1 MCCTGYAGYPRVLF
15 VLFSDITE
23 KSMPSRESRPEQAG
37 LRAVP
42 ANDDA
47 ERRFLGSV
55 MLDGKALERVT
66 RDLGLLKEEA
76 FFGKRNRLVYHA
88 ILERAESSDNFD
100 PTIISAW
107 LENNGYLEEAGGN
120 GYLSS
125 LMSSDADPASV
136 VEYAKIINECYKR
149 RQIIKLADD
158 VRSSAYEPGGRDAQT
173 LFNEAQS
180 KFYDAAE
187 ANRGE
192 DSNKPRPIIEV
203 TGQVIRRIQENMDS
217 GSKMRGVQSGF
228 SELDDLTLGLQGG
241 TLNIIAARPGV
252 GKTSFAMNIVENI
265 VLNPEVKKPGL
276 VFSLEMPS
284 ESIALRMLSN
294 FGQVPM
300 QELVNGRVSP
310 SSWER
315 IMGKMR
321 LLSAEDRD
329 NRGTFDKLYID
340 DSGSVTPAELRA
352 RSREIAEINGGLSVI
367 MVDYLQLMRGD
378 SDNAENRSLELGQI
392 SRSLKLLSKELD
404 VPILALSQLNREV
417 ESRKD
422 HRPMNS
428 DLRESG
434 SLEQDADLIM
444 FLHREALYHERT
456 DENQDDGRATL
467 IVSKNRNGAL
477 KDIELQFIGEFTSFY
492 NKEQPV
498 GDVPPPD
505 DPQ

>member
-1 MCCTGYAGYPRVLF
+1 
-15 VLFSDITE
+15 
-23 KSMPSRESRPEQAG
+23 MPSQDRGQDQA
-37 LRAVP
+37 RIRIVP

-47 ERRFLGSV
+47 ERRFLGAI
-55 MLDGKALERVT
+55 MLDGSSLERVT
-66 RDLGLLKEEA
+66 REIGLLKEEA

-88 ILERAESSDNFD
+88 ILERAESSSNFD

-107 LENNGYLEEAGGN
+107 LESNGHLEESGGN

-125 LMSSDADPASV
+125 LMNSGADPGSAP
-136 VEYAKIINECYKR
+136 EYARIISECYKR
-149 RQIIKLADD
+149 RQIIALAGE
-158 VRSSAYEPGGRDAQT
+158 VTQSAYEPDGREADM

-192 DSNKPRPIIEV
+192 DAGRPRPMIEV
-203 TGQVIRRIQENMDS
+203 TGAVIERIRENMHS
-217 GSKMRGVQSGF
+217 GSRMRGVASGF
-228 SELDDLTLGLQGG
+228 RELDELTLGLQGG

-300 QELVNGRVSP
+300 QNLVNGEVPVSG
-310 SSWER
+310 WDR

-321 LLSAEDRD
+321 LLSVEREDHK
-329 NRGTFDKLYID
+329 GTFDKLFID

-352 RSREIAEINGGLSVI
+352 RAREIAEINGGLSVI
-367 MVDYLQLMRGD
+367 MVDYLQLMKGD
-378 SDNAENRSLELGQI
+378 SDSAENRALELGSI

-404 VPILALSQLNREV
+404 VPVLALSQLNREV

-456 DENQDDGRATL
+456 DESADDGRALL

-477 KDIELQFIGEFTSFY
+477 KDIDLQFIGEYTSFY
-492 NKEQPV
+492 DKEQPV
-498 GDVPPPD
+498 GEMPPPPD

>member
-1 MCCTGYAGYPRVLF
+1 
-15 VLFSDITE
+15 
-23 KSMPSRESRPEQAG
+23 MPSQDRGQDQAKI
-37 LRAVP
+37 RAVP

-55 MLDGKALERVT
+55 MIDGSALERVT
-66 RDLGLLKEEA
+66 REIGLMKEEA
-76 FFGKRNRLVYHA
+76 FFSKRNRLVYHA
-88 ILERAESSDNFD
+88 ILERAESSSNFD

-107 LENNGYLEEAGGN
+107 LESNGHLEEAGGN

-125 LMSSDADPASV
+125 LMNTGADPSSAP
-136 VEYAKIINECYKR
+136 EYARIISECYKR
-149 RQIIKLADD
+149 RQIIALAGE
-158 VRSSAYEPGGRDAQT
+158 VTQSAYEPDGREADM

-192 DSNKPRPIIEV
+192 DAGRPRPMIEV
-203 TGQVIRRIQENMDS
+203 TGDVIQRIRENMHS
-217 GSKMRGVQSGF
+217 GSRMRGVASGF
-228 SELDDLTLGLQGG
+228 RELDELTLGLQGG

-265 VLNPEVKKPGL
+265 VLNPDVNKPGL

-300 QELVNGRVSP
+300 QNLVNGEVPVSG
-310 SSWER
+310 WDR

-321 LLSAEDRD
+321 LLSVEREDHK
-329 NRGTFDKLYID
+329 GTFDKLFID

-352 RSREIAEINGGLSVI
+352 RAREIAEINGGLSVI
-367 MVDYLQLMRGD
+367 MVDYLQLMKGD
-378 SDNAENRSLELGQI
+378 SDSAENRALELGSI

-404 VPILALSQLNREV
+404 VPVLALSQLNREV

-456 DENQDDGRATL
+456 EESADDGRALL

-477 KDIELQFIGEFTSFY
+477 KDIELQFIGEYTSFY
-492 NKEQPV
+492 DKEQPV
-498 GDVPPPD
+498 GDVPPPPD

>member
-1 MCCTGYAGYPRVLF
+1 
-15 VLFSDITE
+15 
-23 KSMPSRESRPEQAG
+23 MPSQDRGQDQA
-37 LRAVP
+37 RIRIVP

-47 ERRFLGSV
+47 ERRFLGAI
-55 MLDGKALERVT
+55 MLDGSSLERVT
-66 RDLGLLKEEA
+66 REIGLLKEEA

-88 ILERAESSDNFD
+88 ILERAESSSNFD

-107 LENNGYLEEAGGN
+107 LESNGHLEEAGGN

-125 LMSSDADPASV
+125 LMNSGADPGSAP
-136 VEYAKIINECYKR
+136 EYARIISECYKR
-149 RQIIKLADD
+149 RQIIALAGE
-158 VRSSAYEPGGRDAQT
+158 VTQSAYEPDGREADM

-192 DSNKPRPIIEV
+192 DAGRPRPMIEV
-203 TGQVIRRIQENMDS
+203 TGAVIERIRENMHS
-217 GSKMRGVQSGF
+217 GSRMRGVASGF
-228 SELDDLTLGLQGG
+228 RELDELTLGLQGG

-300 QELVNGRVSP
+300 QNLVNGEVPVSG
-310 SSWER
+310 WDR

-321 LLSAEDRD
+321 LLSVEREDHK
-329 NRGTFDKLYID
+329 GTFDKLFID

-352 RSREIAEINGGLSVI
+352 RAREIAEINGGLSVI
-367 MVDYLQLMRGD
+367 MVDYLQLMKGD
-378 SDNAENRSLELGQI
+378 SDSAENRALELGSI

-404 VPILALSQLNREV
+404 VPVLALSQLNREV

-456 DENQDDGRATL
+456 DESADDGRALL

-477 KDIELQFIGEFTSFY
+477 KDIDLQFIGEYTSFY
-492 NKEQPV
+492 DKEQPV
-498 GDVPPPD
+498 GEMPPPPD

>member
-1 MCCTGYAGYPRVLF
+1 
-15 VLFSDITE
+15 
-23 KSMPSRESRPEQAG
+23 MPSQDRGQDQA
-37 LRAVP
+37 RIRTVP

-55 MLDGKALERVT
+55 MLDGSSLERVT
-66 RDLGLLKEEA
+66 REIGLLKEEA

-88 ILERAESSDNFD
+88 ILERAESSSNFD

-107 LENNGYLEEAGGN
+107 LESNGHLEEAGGN

-125 LMSSDADPASV
+125 LMNSGADPGSAP
-136 VEYAKIINECYKR
+136 EYARIISECYKR
-149 RQIIKLADD
+149 RQIIALAGE
-158 VRSSAYEPGGRDAQT
+158 VTQSAYEPDGREADM

-192 DSNKPRPIIEV
+192 DAGRPRPMIEV
-203 TGQVIRRIQENMDS
+203 TGQVIERIRENMHS
-217 GSKMRGVQSGF
+217 GSRMRGVASGF
-228 SELDDLTLGLQGG
+228 RELDELTLGLQGG

-265 VLNPEVKKPGL
+265 VLNPDVKKPGL

-300 QELVNGRVSP
+300 QNLVNGEVPVSG
-310 SSWER
+310 WDR

-321 LLSAEDRD
+321 LLSVEREDHK
-329 NRGTFDKLYID
+329 GTFDKLFID

-352 RSREIAEINGGLSVI
+352 RAREIAEINGGLSVI
-367 MVDYLQLMRGD
+367 MVDYLQLMKGD
-378 SDNAENRSLELGQI
+378 SDSAENRALELGSI

-404 VPILALSQLNREV
+404 VPVLALSQLNREV

-456 DENQDDGRATL
+456 DESADDGRALL

-477 KDIELQFIGEFTSFY
+477 KDIELQFIGEYTSFY
-492 NKEQPV
+492 DKEQPV
-498 GDVPPPD
+498 GEMPPPPD

>member
-1 MCCTGYAGYPRVLF
+1 
-15 VLFSDITE
+15 
-23 KSMPSRESRPEQAG
+23 MPSQDRGQDQARI
-37 LRAVP
+37 RAVP
-42 ANDDA
+42 ANDEA

-55 MLDGKALERVT
+55 MLDGASLERVT
-66 RDLGLLKEEA
+66 REIGLLKEEA

-88 ILERAESSDNFD
+88 ILERAETSSNFD

-107 LENNGYLEEAGGN
+107 LESNGHLEEAGGN

-125 LMSSDADPASV
+125 LMNSGADPGSAT
-136 VEYAKIINECYKR
+136 EYARIISECYKR
-149 RQIIKLADD
+149 RQIIALAGE
-158 VRSSAYEPGGRDAQT
+158 VTQSAYEPDGREADM

-192 DSNKPRPIIEV
+192 DAGRPRPMIEV
-203 TGQVIRRIQENMDS
+203 TGAVIERIRENMHS
-217 GSKMRGVQSGF
+217 GSRMRGVASGF
-228 SELDDLTLGLQGG
+228 RELDELTLGLQGG

-300 QELVNGRVSP
+300 QNLVNGEVPVSG
-310 SSWER
+310 WDR

-321 LLSAEDRD
+321 LLSVEREDHK
-329 NRGTFDKLYID
+329 GTFDKLFID

-352 RSREIAEINGGLSVI
+352 RAREIAEINGGLSVI
-367 MVDYLQLMRGD
+367 MVDYLQLMKGD
-378 SDNAENRSLELGQI
+378 SDSAENRALELGSI

-404 VPILALSQLNREV
+404 VPVLALSQLNREV

-456 DENQDDGRATL
+456 DESADDGRALL

-477 KDIELQFIGEFTSFY
+477 KDIDLQFIGEYTSFY
-492 NKEQPV
+492 DKEQPV
-498 GDVPPPD
+498 GEMPPPPD

>member
-1 MCCTGYAGYPRVLF
+1 
-15 VLFSDITE
+15 
-23 KSMPSRESRPEQAG
+23 MPSQDRGQDQA
-37 LRAVP
+37 RMRTVP
-42 ANDDA
+42 ANDEA

-55 MLDGKALERVT
+55 MLDGSSLERVT
-66 RDLGLLKEEA
+66 REIGLLKEEA

-88 ILERAESSDNFD
+88 ILERAESSSNFD

-107 LENNGYLEEAGGN
+107 LESNGHLEEAGGN

-125 LMSSDADPASV
+125 LMNSGADPGSAP
-136 VEYAKIINECYKR
+136 EYARIISECYKR
-149 RQIIKLADD
+149 RQIIALAGE
-158 VRSSAYEPGGRDAQT
+158 VTQSAYEPDGREADM

-192 DSNKPRPIIEV
+192 DAGRPRPMIEV
-203 TGQVIRRIQENMDS
+203 TGAVIERIRENMHS
-217 GSKMRGVQSGF
+217 GSRMRGVASGF
-228 SELDDLTLGLQGG
+228 RELDDLTLGLQGG

-265 VLNPEVKKPGL
+265 VLNPDVKKPGL

-300 QELVNGRVSP
+300 QNLVNGEVPVSG
-310 SSWER
+310 WDR

-321 LLSAEDRD
+321 LLSVERGDHK
-329 NRGTFDKLYID
+329 GTFDKLFID
-340 DSGSVTPAELRA
+340 DSGSITPAELRA
-352 RSREIAEINGGLSVI
+352 RAREIAEINGGLSVI
-367 MVDYLQLMRGD
+367 MVDYLQLMKGD
-378 SDNAENRSLELGQI
+378 SDNAENRALELGSI

-404 VPILALSQLNREV
+404 VPVLALSQLNREV

-456 DENQDDGRATL
+456 DESADDGRALL

-477 KDIELQFIGEFTSFY
+477 KDIELQFIGEYTSFY
-492 NKEQPV
+492 DKEQPV
-498 GDVPPPD
+498 GEMPPPPD

>member
-1 MCCTGYAGYPRVLF
+1 
-15 VLFSDITE
+15 
-23 KSMPSRESRPEQAG
+23 MPSQERGQDAARV
-37 LRAVP
+37 RTVP
-42 ANDDA
+42 ASDDA
-47 ERRFLGSV
+47 ERRFLGAV
-55 MLDGKALERVT
+55 MLDGSALEKVT
-66 RDLGLLKEEA
+66 REVGLLKEEA

-88 ILERAESSDNFD
+88 ILERAESSSNFD
-100 PTIISAW
+100 PTIISSW
-107 LENNGYLEEAGGN
+107 LESNGHLEEAGGN

-125 LMSSDADPASV
+125 LMNSGADPASAP
-136 VEYAKIINECYKR
+136 EYAKIISECYKR
-149 RQIIKLADD
+149 RQIIELAGE
-158 VRSSAYEPGGRDAQT
+158 VSASAYEPGGRDADS

-192 DSNKPRPIIEV
+192 EAGKPRTMIEV
-203 TGQVIRRIQENMDS
+203 TGEVVARIQENMNS
-217 GSKMRGVQSGF
+217 GSRMRGVPSGF
-228 SELDDLTLGLQGG
+228 RELDDLTLGLQGG

-265 VLNPEVKKPGL
+265 VLNPDVKKPGL

-294 FGQVPM
+294 FGQVPL
-300 QELVNGRVSP
+300 QKLVNGEVSL
-310 SSWER
+310 SGWDR
-315 IMGKMR
+315 IMGKLR
-321 LLSAEDRD
+321 LLTVQREDKK
-329 NRGTFDKLYID
+329 GTLDKLYID
-340 DSGSVTPAELRA
+340 DSGSITPAELRA
-352 RSREIAEINGGLSVI
+352 RAREIAELNGGLSVI
-367 MVDYLQLMRGD
+367 MVDYLQLMKGD
-378 SDNAENRSLELGQI
+378 SDNSENRALELGSI

-404 VPILALSQLNREV
+404 VPVLALSQLNREV

-456 DENQDDGRATL
+456 DESQDDGRALL

-477 KDIELQFIGEFTSFY
+477 KDIELQFIGEYTSFY
-492 NKEQPV
+492 DKEQPV
-498 GDVPPPD
+498 GDVPPPPEED
-505 DPQ
+505 APQ

>member
-1 MCCTGYAGYPRVLF
+1 
-15 VLFSDITE
+15 
-23 KSMPSRESRPEQAG
+23 MPSQDRGQDQAG
-37 LRAVP
+37 NRPFP

-55 MLDGKALERVT
+55 MLDGSALEKVT
-66 RDLGLLKEEA
+66 REVGLLKEDA
-76 FFGKRNRLVYHA
+76 FFNKRNRLVYHA
-88 ILERAESSDNFD
+88 ILERAESSSNFD
-100 PTIISAW
+100 PTIISSW
-107 LENNGYLEEAGGN
+107 LESNGHLEEAGGN

-125 LMSSDADPASV
+125 LMNTGADPASAP
-136 VEYAKIINECYKR
+136 EYARIISECYKR
-149 RQIIKLADD
+149 RQIIALAGE
-158 VRSSAYEPGGRDAQT
+158 VSASAYEPGGREADA

-192 DSNKPRPIIEV
+192 DAGRPRPMIEV
-203 TGQVIRRIQENMDS
+203 TGAVISRIRENMNS
-217 GSKMRGVQSGF
+217 GSRMRGVASGF
-228 SELDDLTLGLQGG
+228 RELDELTLGLQGG

-300 QELVNGRVSP
+300 QNLVNGEVPVSG
-310 SSWER
+310 WDR

-321 LLSAEDRD
+321 LLSVEREDHK
-329 NRGTFDKLYID
+329 GTFDKLFID

-352 RSREIAEINGGLSVI
+352 RAREIAEINGGLSVI
-367 MVDYLQLMRGD
+367 MVDYLQLMKGD
-378 SDNAENRSLELGQI
+378 SDNAENRALELGSI

-404 VPILALSQLNREV
+404 VPVLALSQLNREV

-456 DENQDDGRATL
+456 EETADDGRALL

-477 KDIELQFIGEFTSFY
+477 KDIELQFIGEYTSFY
-492 NKEQPV
+492 DKEQPV
-498 GDVPPPD
+498 GDVPPPPD